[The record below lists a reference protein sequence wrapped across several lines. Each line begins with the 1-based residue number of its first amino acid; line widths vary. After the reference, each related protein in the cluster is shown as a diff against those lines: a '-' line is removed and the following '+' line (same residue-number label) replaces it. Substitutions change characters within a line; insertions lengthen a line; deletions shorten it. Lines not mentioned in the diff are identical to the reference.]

1 MPWRFKVLFY
11 LSLGFSLCEF
21 IFPTHVSQAIGF
33 DVGDM
38 VHWIYGFYIL
48 IPRNPTEEITLYFYI
63 NFQGYFLIVWAII
76 LLVVFFGELRNAKLG
91 NPYDKN
97 LIYAIAIIQLMASL
111 FRQTYDTSGITVMQ
125 LSSWGFIFSAIF
137 ALIGN
142 KELNLFYIDKGI
154 VNVKKER
161 KVGIVLITISLISIV
176 YCISIFLCWV
186 APYGTDAFSSLF
198 VIDMFPSL
206 ILLLLMLI
214 YGIYSLIRAKR
225 MKKSKL
231 Q

>member
-1 MPWRFKVLFY
+1 MPKKIYSYFY
-11 LSLGFSLCEF
+11 LSLIFSIIGL

-33 DVGDM
+33 DIGDM
-38 VHWIYGFYIL
+38 VHWVYGFYIL
-48 IPRNPTEEITLYFYI
+48 IPRNPVGEPQFYFTLQI
-63 NFQGYFLIVWAII
+63 QGLFLIVCAGF
-76 LLVVFFGELRNAKLG
+76 LVVVFFVELRNAKLG
-91 NPYDKN
+91 NHYDKN
-97 LIYAIAIIQLMASL
+97 LIYVIAIIQLIASQFYQFTGL
-111 FRQTYDTSGITVMQ
+111 IVMQ

-137 ALIGN
+137 TLIGN

-154 VNVKKER
+154 INVKKER

-176 YCISIFLCWV
+176 YCISIFLCCV